1 MRRAQKPIVQAG
13 YVLGLPA
20 LLVLGWWL
28 AARDATNFYVTTPDE
43 LWTTFVETWF
53 GDRLGSDVLPSV
65 ARFATG
71 TGLAIVLGIALGVP
85 IGLVRWL
92 RRYTEPLFE
101 FFRAIPPP
109 VLVPVLMLVVGVNN
123 SMKVLV
129 IVSGAIWPVLLNT
142 VEGVRAV
149 DPVLRDTAR
158 TYRIDGFTR
167 LRFVVLPAAAP
178 QIFAGIRQALSVGLI
193 LMVISE
199 MFASSSGLGFTIVT
213 FQRTFAVPE
222 MWSGVLLLGLLGLM
236 VSVVFQ
242 VTERRV
248 LRWYHGQREVQ
259 HGR

>member
-1 MRRAQKPIVQAG
+1 MSQARNLLVQVG
-13 YVLGLPA
+13 YTVGLPA
-20 LLVLGWWL
+20 LLILGWWI
-28 AARDATNFYVTTPDE
+28 ATRDTANFYVTTPDE
-43 LWTTFVETWF
+43 LWTTFLETWF

-65 ARFATG
+65 ARFAIG
-71 TGLAIVLGIALGVP
+71 TGVAIALGILLGIP

-92 RRYTEPLFE
+92 RRYTEALFE

-109 VLVPVLMLVVGVNN
+109 VLVPVLMLVVGVND
-123 SMKVLV
+123 SMKILV
-129 IVSGAIWPVLLNT
+129 IISGAIWPVLLNT
-142 VEGVRAV
+142 VEGVRAF

-158 TYRIDGFTR
+158 IYRIRGFSR
-167 LRFVVLPAAAP
+167 MRFVVLPAAAP
-178 QIFAGIRQALSVGLI
+178 QIFTGIRQALSVGLI

-222 MWSGVLLLGLLGLM
+222 MWSGVFLLGLLGLL

>member
-1 MRRAQKPIVQAG
+1 MRRAPKILVQGG
-13 YVLGLPA
+13 YVVGLPL
-20 LLVLGWWL
+20 LLVLGWWV
-28 AARDATNFYVTTPDE
+28 AARDTTNFYVTTPDE
-43 LWTTFVETWF
+43 LWTTFVDTWF
-53 GDRLGSDVLPSV
+53 GDRFGSDVLPSV
-65 ARFATG
+65 ARFAIG
-71 TGLAIVLGIALGVP
+71 TALAIALGITLGVP

-92 RRYTEPLFE
+92 RRFTEPLFE

-123 SMKVLV
+123 SMKILV

-142 VEGVRAV
+142 VEGIRAV

-158 TYRIDGFTR
+158 TYRISGFTR
-167 LRFVVLPAAAP
+167 LRFVLLPAAAP
-178 QIFAGIRQALSVGLI
+178 RIFTGIRQALSVGLI

-222 MWSGVLLLGLLGLM
+222 MWSGVLLLGLLGLA
-236 VSVVFQ
+236 VSFVFQ

-248 LRWYHGQREVQ
+248 LAWYHGQREVQ

>member
-1 MRRAQKPIVQAG
+1 VSRAQRLLVQAG
-13 YVLGLPA
+13 FVVGLPV
-20 LLVLGWWL
+20 LLVVGWWL
-28 AARDATNFYVTTPDE
+28 AARDTTNFYVTTPDE
-43 LWTTFVETWF
+43 LWATFLETWF

-65 ARFATG
+65 ARFAVG
-71 TGLAIVLGIALGVP
+71 TGIAIALGIALGVP

-92 RRYTEPLFE
+92 RRFTEPLFE

-129 IVSGAIWPVLLNT
+129 IVSGAVWPVLLNT
-142 VEGVRAV
+142 VEGVRAL

-158 TYRIDGFTR
+158 TYRISGVAR
-167 LRFVVLPAAAP
+167 IRFVVLPAAAP
-178 QIFAGIRQALSVGLI
+178 QIFTGIRQALSVGLI

-222 MWSGVLLLGLLGLM
+222 MWSGVLLLGLLGLL
-236 VSVVFQ
+236 VSVVYQ